1 MTAEYGY
8 LNCPFHFSMLDQ
20 GRLIPVISG
29 WLIQSAILSKKS
41 SSRSKTGSPVSSP
54 MIACQMLVMDSLC
67 FNAMKS
73 ASIENQFI
81 IPQRCEFVRANN
93 DRKVIQANKIRQELA
108 PKQQMSKHQV
118 E

>member
-1 MTAEYGY
+1 MLNPLILNEIGKVMTAEYGY

-81 IPQRCEFVRANN
+81 IPQ
-93 DRKVIQANKIRQELA
+93 
-108 PKQQMSKHQV
+108 
-118 E
+118 